1 MATIEDF
8 ETANRR
14 AQEWLATLPTAVAAR
29 YDPRSRRI
37 VIRLSSRLEVAFS
50 PQDARGLE
58 RARPSQLDKI
68 EITSS
73 GFGIHFTK
81 LAGGAYIGF

>member
-1 MATIEDF
+1 MATIEGF
-8 ETANRR
+8 EMASRR
-14 AQEWLATLPTAVAAR
+14 AQERLATLPTAVAAR
-29 YDPRSRRI
+29 YDPRTRRI
-37 VIRLSSRLEVAFS
+37 VIRLSSKVELAFS
-50 PQDARGLE
+50 PQDAQGLE